1 MADEY
6 EDRAMSRLSSNA
18 DVDEVALEF
27 ERQARTVSRVAAHL
41 LQDRDEDLRAVASF
55 VLGESQELAI
65 DPLLA
70 VAGLGPLDRAWV
82 LRTTV
87 SEETSLRSDT
97 LAWLKPFLTDRSP
110 VAENETRR
118 ICDEAFLGLRQL
130 VSFDEPELGAD
141 LDVKRFL
148 AEPPARR
155 DVLINKALTS
165 KTYRR
170 ASGAEG

>member
-6 EDRAMSRLSSNA
+6 EERARSQLLSEVDA
-18 DVDEVALEF
+18 DKLAVGL
-27 ERQARTVSRVAAHL
+27 ERQATTVCRVAAAL
-41 LQDRDEDLRAVASF
+41 LHEPDEDLRAVASF

-65 DPLLA
+65 DPLIA
-70 VAGLGPLDRAWV
+70 VSGLEPLDRAWL
-82 LRTTV
+82 LRSIV

-97 LAWLKPFLTDRSP
+97 LAWLGILLKDKTP

-118 ICDEAFLGLRQL
+118 ICDEAFLSLRQL
-130 VSFDEPELGAD
+130 ISFDEAELGAG

-148 AEPPARR
+148 AEPPVKR
-155 DVLINKALTS
+155 DQLINKALVS

-170 ASGAEG
+170 ASGAED